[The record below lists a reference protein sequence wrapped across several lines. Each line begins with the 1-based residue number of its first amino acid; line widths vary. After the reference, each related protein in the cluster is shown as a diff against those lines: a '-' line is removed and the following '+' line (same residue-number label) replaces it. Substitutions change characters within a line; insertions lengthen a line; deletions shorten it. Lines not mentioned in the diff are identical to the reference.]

1 MYKFE
6 FELQAADV
14 NNILAAVLGKR
25 HQLLVRLAFASGAFL
40 ILMSLY
46 SAIIGQSWLIT
57 FVAGV
62 IGCSTTFA
70 SRPFFRQIGQE
81 VRVQI
86 DQNCLFS
93 SCGETSSTIPFTYFE
108 RHGKAVELDDH
119 FHLTSRLGRLY
130 IPKRVFQD
138 DEHMSQFRN
147 YIRQFLGN
155 RFEREIVSTEKIAG

>member
-14 NNILAAVLGKR
+14 NNILPAVLGKR

-62 IGCSTTFA
+62 IG
-70 SRPFFRQIGQE
+70 
-81 VRVQI
+81 
-86 DQNCLFS
+86 
-93 SCGETSSTIPFTYFE
+93 
-108 RHGKAVELDDH
+108 
-119 FHLTSRLGRLY
+119 
-130 IPKRVFQD
+130 
-138 DEHMSQFRN
+138 
-147 YIRQFLGN
+147 
-155 RFEREIVSTEKIAG
+155 